1 MLTVHA
7 LTRQTNSL
15 ESIFFSAEVEL
26 NGVLI
31 PAELIKTRQSNSKVT
46 FLVRIPATDIG
57 TVTKRIVK
65 DESGQIVW
73 QDTVNFF
80 KPERE
85 VALSI
90 PIELKWKVGE

>member
-1 MLTVHA
+1 MLTEHA

-26 NGVLI
+26 NGTFR
-31 PAELIKTRQSNSKVT
+31 PAELIKTRQSSSKVT
-46 FLVRIPATDIG
+46 FLIRLPASETGII
-57 TVTKRIVK
+57 TKRLIK
-65 DESGQIVW
+65 DENGKIVW
-73 QDTVNFF
+73 QDTVNFL
-80 KPERE
+80 KPARE

>member
-1 MLTVHA
+1 MLTEHA

-26 NGVLI
+26 NGTFQ
-31 PAELIKTRQSNSKVT
+31 PAELIKTRQSSSKVT
-46 FLVRIPATDIG
+46 FLIRLPVSETGI
-57 TVTKRIVK
+57 VTKRIVR
-65 DESGQIVW
+65 DENGKIVW
-73 QDTVNFF
+73 QDTVYFL
-80 KPERE
+80 KPARE